1 MFSLDLERRVM
12 ALAEARGWLE
22 ERAGGGAAGSGASPQ
37 DSRWG
42 PRLDAL
48 MAQGRLSLAEV
59 EALALAAIQGQEA
72 PPSWTDL
79 QVEDEDTLTSAG
91 GHYHD
96 LVLIGEGATARVY
109 RAFDAL
115 LNRRVALKFLKAGP
129 GLDPQALLAEARAQA
144 QIEHPNVCRI
154 YEIAGKGD
162 KAFLAM
168 QLVEGPSLAQAAPD
182 LDLPSRIRIVRD
194 LAEGVHAAHR
204 VGLVHLDLKP
214 GNVLLQR
221 GEKGGLTPLVTD
233 FGMVRSEGAPSPG
246 GCPMGTPPYSSP
258 EQLRLDMAAVDR
270 RSDVYSLGVV
280 LYVLL
285 GGALPFPAERFSD
298 LLAAIAEDPPV
309 PLRRRWPECPL
320 DLERVVSK
328 CMEKEP
334 LLRYDSAQALA
345 DDLQRYLD
353 GHPLQANPASRSY
366 RLQKWIRRN
375 RPLAWTAAA
384 GLGAVLATSALL
396 GYQAWFNLRQGEWA
410 QRFEQEV
417 DELENFLGR
426 VYSQPPH
433 DLGPDFKQA
442 HARIEALGQ
451 QMASGGRTA
460 QGPGHY
466 ALGRAHALM
475 GETPPMDHFQ
485 RAWDL
490 GFRTAPLRWEM
501 ADRMIQRYRVLQ
513 NQVPRDAEER
523 DRLMA
528 YLASAYLEPAKRIL
542 AETGQA
548 RRKRGYGRAQVA
560 LAEADGNYPDMLRLL
575 KAEREARPWDFQ
587 TWIDE
592 ADAVKDQA
600 WIIALDEGLIAAY
613 AVGAGERPRIPR
625 PAAAEAI
632 RRHLARSEELFREA
646 LRLAPSC
653 PDVYRGMAGRWHLLA
668 ACSLPES
675 PEATAR
681 TEEWLA
687 RGLRLAPS
695 HRSLLGT
702 KAVYLRLDLR
712 MRRMERGEDIAAPL
726 AEGRRLQA
734 WLRGGEIPRVEE
746 AFDQVLVDSM
756 AGRVAPVDWNRVLD
770 AEDSAARGL
779 PVEEDPRA
787 EWARRPLHF
796 DELLLES
803 GGDPSP
809 PLRRVMAWTTRGRGK
824 LSPQTYG
831 CFMARA
837 WLRIA
842 EYRLLRGEDP
852 GEALAESSR
861 RLAELP
867 VPTLEA
873 RHLRAWRG
881 RLGLRAGPGSAAELE
896 KALEELRA
904 GLAKAPADREAFR
917 ARLQWVDGILLLGEK
932 GVPAAGTRQEAQRQL
947 ERAEAFLPGSAE
959 VAERRARL
967 LLAQAR
973 TDPRPEPLLREAL
986 AHATAAAGPRKTAK
1000 SGGAA
1005 PSIPPWLAELPHPG
1019 RILALQAAVEAE
1031 WAKAV
1036 PGPAGQEHARRAA
1049 RCLRQA
1055 LAENPNLARSLAPL
1069 QEALRPGAGAL
1080 D

>member
-1 MFSLDLERRVM
+1 MFSLDLERRIL
-12 ALAEARGWLE
+12 ALAEARGWLDGT
-22 ERAGGGAAGSGASPQ
+22 RSGGHPSAGAGAGRSA
-37 DSRWG
+37 WG

-48 MAQGRLSLAEV
+48 MAEGRLSLAEV
-59 EALALAAIQGQEA
+59 EALALAAIQGEDA
-72 PPSWTDL
+72 PGSWTDL

-144 QIEHPNVCRI
+144 QVEHPNVCRI

-168 QLVEGPSLAQAAPD
+168 QLVEGPTLAQAAPD
-182 LDLPSRIRIVRD
+182 LELSARIRIVRD

-221 GEKGGLTPLVTD
+221 GGKGGLTPLVTD

-298 LLAAIAEDPPV
+298 LLAAIAKDPPV

-320 DLERVVSK
+320 DLERVVAK
-328 CMEKEP
+328 CMEKDP

-353 GHPLQANPASRSY
+353 GHPVQANPASRSY
-366 RLQKWIRRN
+366 RLGKWMRRN

-384 GLGAVLATSALL
+384 GLAAVLATAALL
-396 GYQAWFNLRQGEWA
+396 GHQAWFNRRQGEWA

-433 DLGPDFKQA
+433 DLGPDLQQA

-451 QMASGGRTA
+451 QMAAGGRTA

-475 GETPPMDHFQ
+475 GETPPLDHFQ

-501 ADRMIQRYRVLQ
+501 AQRKIQRYRALQ
-513 NQVPRDAEER
+513 NQVPRDAMER

-528 YLASAYLEPAKRIL
+528 YLEGAYLEPARRIL
-542 AETGQA
+542 AETGPA
-548 RRKRGYGRAQVA
+548 RRKRGYAHVQVA

-575 KAEREARPWDFQ
+575 RAEREARPWDFQ

-613 AVGAGERPRIPR
+613 AVGAGERPRIPG
-625 PAAAEAI
+625 PASAEAI

-687 RGLRLAPS
+687 RGLRLAPA

-702 KAVYLRLDLR
+702 KAAFLRLDLR

-734 WLRGGEIPRVEE
+734 WLHGGKLPRVEE
-746 AFDQVLVDSM
+746 AFDQVLVEAL
-756 AGRVAPVDWNRVLD
+756 AGRIARVDWKRVLD
-770 AEDSAARGL
+770 EEDRAAQGL
-779 PVEEDPRA
+779 PVEEDPRV
-787 EWARRPLHF
+787 EWARRPLRF
-796 DELLLES
+796 DELLLEA
-803 GGDPSP
+803 GGDPTP
-809 PLRRVMAWTTRGRGK
+809 LLRRVMDWVTRGRGK

-842 EYRLLRGEDP
+842 EARLLRGGGAEEAL
-852 GEALAESSR
+852 GEAGR

-867 VPTLEA
+867 LATLEA
-873 RHLRAWRG
+873 RHLRAWRS
-881 RLGLRAGPGSAAELE
+881 RLAFGAGLAPKAELE
-896 KALEELRA
+896 AALEALRGELARA
-904 GLAKAPADREAFR
+904 PSDREAFQ
-917 ARLQWVDGILLLGEK
+917 ARLHWVDGILLLQEK
-932 GVPAAGTRQEAQRQL
+932 GNQVPGAREEVGRQL
-947 ERAEAFLPGSAE
+947 EAAEAFLPGSAE

-967 LLAQAR
+967 LLVQAR
-973 TDPRPEPLLREAL
+973 SAAHPEPQLREAL
-986 AHATAAAGPRKTAK
+986 ALLAAAGRRKH
-1000 SGGAA
+1000 SGERGGSE
-1005 PSIPPWLAELPHPG
+1005 SIPPWLAELPHPG
-1019 RILALQAAVEAE
+1019 RRLALQARVEADL
-1031 WAKAV
+1031 AKAL
-1036 PGPAGQEHARRAA
+1036 PGAPGRDYARRAA
-1049 RCLRQA
+1049 GSLQRA
-1055 LAENPNLARSLAPL
+1055 LAENPNLARNLRPL
-1069 QEALRPGAGAL
+1069 QESLGARTSG